1 MAYVVAIA
9 QLFIYINNTPKHS
22 LVLSNS
28 FPHWPDLRY
37 KLTKIFNKYCYL
49 NVCAYVRYLLH
60 RNKVE
65 VDMGSP
71 GCWLAFFRT
80 YRYENLRYAR
90 GIGNGP
96 ACTVHGQVSPLSFL
110 CDDVRRKERK
120 KYDLIVT
127 QVIIWLPSG
136 ITDNTKKKGHW
147 FCVSVCVCVPH
158 SGFHQGHPE
167 RSTEGGDGRH
177 ELKVSLNKINYGGC
191 VEQQTPKKEKREN
204 DRNHWEKKTTRRLR
218 TDTITMY
225 YVCAQSPATRSKLKI
240 LLAS

>member
-1 MAYVVAIA
+1 MVTQNYDHSMAYVVAIA
-9 QLFIYINNTPKHS
+9 QLFIYINNTPKRS
-22 LVLSNS
+22 LVISNS

-96 ACTVHGQVSPLSFL
+96 ACPVHGQVSPLSFL

-136 ITDNTKKKGHW
+136 ITDNTKKKGH
-147 FCVSVCVCVPH
+147 
-158 SGFHQGHPE
+158 
-167 RSTEGGDGRH
+167 
-177 ELKVSLNKINYGGC
+177 
-191 VEQQTPKKEKREN
+191 
-204 DRNHWEKKTTRRLR
+204 
-218 TDTITMY
+218 
-225 YVCAQSPATRSKLKI
+225 
-240 LLAS
+240 